1 MFERDYY
8 LQITAKI
15 LLEKYSEMTNK
26 EAQFRSELKRWYNL
40 WERNLNNVSEEQKE
54 HQKQVKESMVN

>member
-15 LLEKYSEMTNK
+15 LLEKYSEMTNE
-26 EAQFRSELKRWYNL
+26 EAHFRSELKRWYNL

>member
-1 MFERDYY
+1 
-8 LQITAKI
+8 
-15 LLEKYSEMTNK
+15 MTNK
-26 EAQFRSELKRWYNL
+26 EAHFRSELKRWYNL

>member
-15 LLEKYSEMTNK
+15 LFEKYSEMTNK
-26 EAQFRSELKRWYNL
+26 EARFRSELKRWYNL

>member
-15 LLEKYSEMTNK
+15 LLENYSEMTNK
-26 EAQFRSELKRWYNL
+26 EAHFRSELKRWYNL

-54 HQKQVKESMVN
+54 HQKQVKELMVT

>member
-26 EAQFRSELKRWYNL
+26 EARFRSELKRWYNL

>member
-26 EAQFRSELKRWYNL
+26 EAHFGSELKRWYNL